1 MTRSEYLTRIRANV
15 AHNVRHYR
23 YQLGLNQED
32 MATRI
37 GFSENRIYTLE
48 TPGRGAIT
56 LDTLA
61 SIAHELGLKVA
72 DLVAFRE
79 TVPAKHGQA
88 GARFLSHQRELH
100 HA

>member
-1 MTRSEYLTRIRANV
+1 MTRSEYLARLRANV
-15 AHNVRHYR
+15 AHNVRFHR
-23 YQLGLNQED
+23 YQLGLNQKD
-32 MATRI
+32 LAARV

-48 TPGRGAIT
+48 TPGKGAVT

-79 TVPAKHGQA
+79 AVPAKHGQA
-88 GARFLSHQRELH
+88 GARFLNHQRELH
-100 HA
+100 RA

>member
-1 MTRSEYLTRIRANV
+1 MTRSEYLARLRANV
-15 AHNVRHYR
+15 ANNVRFHR
-23 YQLGLNQED
+23 HQLGLNQED
-32 MATRI
+32 LAARV

-48 TPGRGAIT
+48 TPGKGTVT

-88 GARFLSHQRELH
+88 GAKFLNHQREIH
-100 HA
+100 RA

>member
-1 MTRSEYLTRIRANV
+1 MTRSDYLARLRANV
-15 AHNVRHYR
+15 AHNVRHHR
-23 YQLGLNQED
+23 YQLGLSQED
-32 MATRI
+32 MAARV

-48 TPGRGAIT
+48 TPGKGAVT

-79 TVPAKHGQA
+79 AVPAKHGPA
-88 GARFLSHQRELH
+88 GARFLNHQRELRG
-100 HA
+100 